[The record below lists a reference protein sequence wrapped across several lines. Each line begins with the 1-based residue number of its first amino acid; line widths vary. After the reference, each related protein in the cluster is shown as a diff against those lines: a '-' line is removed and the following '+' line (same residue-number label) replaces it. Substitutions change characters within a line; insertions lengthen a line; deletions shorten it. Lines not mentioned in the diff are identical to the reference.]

1 MRTRSAGGRVA
12 IIGADGF
19 IGRHLSHHLA
29 AMAALDLVLIGRRF
43 EGDVLARLCPRARLQ
58 AADMTSLEAPMAC
71 ADVDTVIDLVGSESP
86 RSLAGAGDDEIAAI
100 AAAHR
105 AFYDRLGRC
114 DVRHVITLSSGGT
127 VYGPSEASRIPEGHP
142 TRPRSGYGKLKLMVE
157 QALDAAGKEGLFA
170 RTILRPGNCYGP
182 GQTVKRRQELMA
194 EIVRCYQTGEPL
206 KVAGDGS
213 TVRDCVFVDDV
224 VSAIVLAIDRAS
236 GEGERI
242 NIGSGRGTSA
252 RVGVR
257 AGQRFRCA
265 AQRARYRQG
274 CSPAG
279 MAPRGAA
286 RGRNRTCAARDRIA
300 TRRKDPSASGRARSG
315 HRRWRAPRIRPRN
328 SRPRS
333 RVRSPRG
340 GRLPFAVQDRRR
352 SCRNRALRRYR

>member
-1 MRTRSAGGRVA
+1 MRTRSVGGRVA

-19 IGRHLSHHLA
+19 IGRHLSYRLA

-86 RSLAGAGDDEIAAI
+86 RSLASAGDDEIATI
-100 AAAHR
+100 VAAHG

-114 DVRHVITLSSGGT
+114 DVRHVIALSSGGT
-127 VYGPSEASRIPEGHP
+127 VYGPSEASRIPEDHP

-157 QALDAAGKEGLFA
+157 QALDAAGKEGGFA

-182 GQTVKRRQELMA
+182 GQTVKRRQGLMA

-213 TVRDCVFVDDV
+213 TVRDYVFVDDV
-224 VSAIVLAIDRAS
+224 VSAIVLAIDRAP

-242 NIGSGRGTSA
+242 NIGSGRGTSILQLA
-252 RVGVR
+252 DLFASVTGRRLELAFG
-257 AGQRFRCA
+257 
-265 AQRARYRQG
+265 
-274 CSPAG
+274 PANDFDV
-279 MAPRGAA
+279 PRNVLDIDKAA
-286 RGRNRTCAARDRIA
+286 RLLGWRPEVPLEDGIERVLRA
-300 TRRKDPSASGRARSG
+300 TG
-315 HRRWRAPRIRPRN
+315 
-328 SRPRS
+328 
-333 RVRSPRG
+333 
-340 GRLPFAVQDRRR
+340 
-352 SCRNRALRRYR
+352 